1 MTSASQQRQ
10 GPTARGGD
18 ADVPSDASQVL
29 LQLVSSLFPCQSHL
43 TDRIEAASKE
53 FGLLPAEVAAL
64 LLLSV
69 RRSTV
74 SGVGK
79 AAGIRQN
86 GASILVDRLV
96 SRHLVKRRRKASD
109 RRVVEVEMTDS
120 GRSLAD
126 SLFPDV
132 EEQVRLF
139 LAPLCSEEQK
149 QFLSFMQRLGAA

>member
-1 MTSASQQRQ
+1 MTNMIQSRRGESAQ
-10 GPTARGGD
+10 D
-18 ADVPSDASQVL
+18 AANSLSDSPNVQ

-53 FGLLPAEVAAL
+53 FGLLPAEVAVL

-69 RRSTV
+69 GRSTV

-96 SRHLVKRRRKASD
+96 YRHLVKRRRKASD
-109 RRVVEVEMTDS
+109 RRVVEVELTAS

-126 SLFPDV
+126 SLSPDL
-132 EEQVRLF
+132 EEQVGLF
-139 LAPLCSEEQK
+139 LSPLLSAEQK
-149 QFLSFMQRLGAA
+149 QFLSFMRRLAAA